1 MYCKEICFK
10 YEAAR
15 INPKSEGR
23 YKLGFKRC
31 SNCEIFIIWDGYRC
45 PCCKTI
51 LRVKPRNAKSVDKI
65 I

>member
-1 MYCKEICFK
+1 MYCKGICSK

-15 INPKSEGR
+15 FNPKSEGR

-31 SNCEIFIIWDGYRC
+31 SNCEIFILCNGSRC
-45 PCCKTI
+45 PCCKTL
-51 LRVKPRNAKSVDKI
+51 LRAKPRNATSVDKI